1 MPSRRHDAAV
11 IGSGFGGAVL
21 ACRLAEA
28 GRSVLVLE
36 RGREWA
42 VEDYPSVS
50 NAHWIWNVER
60 PENENGWIDLRAFRN
75 MAVVQGAGV
84 GGGSLIY
91 ANVSIEAEPE
101 TFAGG
106 WPTGLDIEALR
117 EGYARAGEMLEVRT
131 LPDGQL
137 TERHELVREAAGAC
151 GYGDRFRKLELAVRF
166 DEEWSYGRPDAHDPR
181 HSVQGRNQQGV
192 EQGTCI
198 HCGDCIIGCPVQAKN
213 TLDLNYLA
221 RARQAGTEIRP
232 LHLVSHVAALD
243 PGYRIHFDRLE
254 DGRKVPGE
262 VTASEVYLA
271 AGSLGTTEIL
281 LRSRDA
287 FKTLPRLSKQL
298 GRGWSANGDFMTLA
312 FYRDRSISATRGP
325 TASAAISFL
334 DGAVDGQKFFVED
347 GGFPDLIGKAMRE
360 VARRN
365 PRLPS
370 IFPALGKSPET
381 TSPRHF
387 IMPWLGQAMDVSD
400 GTLRLTRGNTPK
412 GRWKL
417 DLDWNPD
424 SSRRAMDAQIAVHR
438 RLSRATGGV
447 HIVPPSWSFARYS
460 ISPHPLGGARMA
472 DSAADGVVD
481 QWGEVFGHPGLY
493 VVDGA
498 AIPRPIGLNPSRTIA
513 ALAERIAA
521 RRLAAG
527 TR

>member
-1 MPSRRHDAAV
+1 MPSRRHDAVV

-50 NAHWIWNVER
+50 NAHWIWDVER
-60 PENENGWIDLRAFRN
+60 PENENGWIDLRAFRH

-106 WPTGLDIEALR
+106 WPTGLDLDALR
-117 EGYARAGEMLEVRT
+117 EGYARVGEMLEVRT

-137 TERHELVREAAGAC
+137 TARHELVRDAAEAC
-151 GYGDRFRKLELAVRF
+151 GYADRFQKLGLAVRF
-166 DEEWSYGRPDAHDPR
+166 DEKWSYGRPDAHDPR
-181 HSVQGRNQQGV
+181 HEVV
-192 EQGTCI
+192 E
-198 HCGDCIIGCPVQAKN
+198 
-213 TLDLNYLA
+213 
-221 RARQAGTEIRP
+221 
-232 LHLVSHVAALD
+232 
-243 PGYRIHFDRLE
+243 
-254 DGRKVPGE
+254 
-262 VTASEVYLA
+262 
-271 AGSLGTTEIL
+271 
-281 LRSRDA
+281 
-287 FKTLPRLSKQL
+287 
-298 GRGWSANGDFMTLA
+298 
-312 FYRDRSISATRGP
+312 
-325 TASAAISFL
+325 
-334 DGAVDGQKFFVED
+334 
-347 GGFPDLIGKAMRE
+347 
-360 VARRN
+360 RN
-365 PRLPS
+365 PRLSS
-370 IFPALGKSPET
+370 IFPALGKSPGK
-381 TSPRHF
+381 TSLQHL
-387 IMPWLGQAMDVSD
+387 IMPWLGQAMDASD
-400 GTLRLTRGNTPK
+400 GTLRITRGNAPK

-417 DLDWNPD
+417 DLDWNPE

-438 RLSRATGGV
+438 RLSEATGGMHV
-447 HIVPPSWSFARYS
+447 VPPSWSFARYS

-472 DSAADGVVD
+472 DSAADGVVN

-521 RRLAAG
+521 RRLTAG
-527 TR
+527 